1 MSIVSALIAAAV
13 ILLAAGAPAIAESNA
28 PKTLEQM
35 GTPEQRAA
43 CRADVRR
50 FCRSLGPEDG
60 EMAFYRC
67 LRENGAKLQPKCAE
81 VVGVR
86 RDDR

>member
-1 MSIVSALIAAAV
+1 MSILPALVTAV
-13 ILLAAGAPAIAESNA
+13 IVLIAAGAPAFSESNA

-50 FCRSLGPEDG
+50 FCRTLGPEDG